1 MFQVKWDGVLKLNWV
16 KYQHV
21 EILGDAITDEMS
33 DSESLDDAWDLRLE
47 ESSDEDLNIDTLIE
61 IQVGTKKPRLFLF
74 AILFFLMFAL
84 VF

>member
-1 MFQVKWDGVLKLNWV
+1 MQVKWDGEREPKWV